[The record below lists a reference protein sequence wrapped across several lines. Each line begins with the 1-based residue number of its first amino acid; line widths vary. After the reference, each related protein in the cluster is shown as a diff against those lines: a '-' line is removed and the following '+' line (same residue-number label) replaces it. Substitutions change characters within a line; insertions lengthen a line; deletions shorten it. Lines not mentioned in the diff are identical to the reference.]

1 MRIRLLLAGFAVS
14 LLLLI
19 SGCGQDKTQSPEP
32 ASKGPA
38 VTKPASMTEPETVE
52 TKTTELEVEETEEA
66 APKLPPTLKE

>member
-1 MRIRLLLAGFAVS
+1 MRIGLLSAGFVVS

-52 TKTTELEVEETEEA
+52 IKTTELELEETEES
-66 APKLPPTLKE
+66 APKPPPTLKE